1 MEMNNYNKKT
11 FLSFWLVP
19 LTLVFMLCSSC
30 GFQGRKYTTGHY
42 WNGRNEIEYDT
53 QNENENENENENGN
67 EELKKYN
74 NKIEKEKT
82 NEHIKK
88 IAVSHQYF
96 ETSENIKRNSKLN
109 YSEVA
114 DTIDPS
120 EIPGKQP
127 EQIMNV
133 ESIPPEIDKEIK
145 ALDDKL
151 FSTLLLSIL
160 FGAVLFL
167 TLMTIYFYSELAPIG
182 AILQLIFDV
191 IWIKRT
197 IHFFREKKK
206 LSHIV
211 DTYRSENLNKKWF
224 KKTVESLES
233 DSFLNYILI
242 IGYIICNYLFFSLML
257 QYN

>member
-1 MEMNNYNKKT
+1 MNNYNKKT

-74 NKIEKEKT
+74 NKNEIEKSNEYINIKT
-82 NEHIKK
+82 ICK
-88 IAVSHQYF
+88 QYL

-114 DTIDPS
+114 DTIDPA

-127 EQIMNV
+127 DQLMNV
-133 ESIPPEIDKEIK
+133 ESVPPEIDNEIK

-151 FSTLLLSIL
+151 FSTLTLSLL

-167 TLMTIYFYSELAPIG
+167 TLMTVIFYPEFAPIG

-191 IWIKRT
+191 IWLKRT

-211 DTYRSENLNKKWF
+211 DTYRNDNLNKKWF

>member
-1 MEMNNYNKKT
+1 
-11 FLSFWLVP
+11 
-19 LTLVFMLCSSC
+19 MLCSSC
-30 GFQGRKYTTGHY
+30 GFQGRKYATGHY
-42 WNGRNEIEYDT
+42 WNGRNGIVYEKQSESESEK
-53 QNENENENENENGN
+53 QKEKEKENGN

-74 NKIEKEKT
+74 NKNEIEKSNEYINIKT
-82 NEHIKK
+82 ICK
-88 IAVSHQYF
+88 QYL

-114 DTIDPS
+114 DTIDPA

-127 EQIMNV
+127 DQLMNV
-133 ESIPPEIDKEIK
+133 ESVPPEIDNEIK

-151 FSTLLLSIL
+151 FSTLTLSLL

-167 TLMTIYFYSELAPIG
+167 TLMTVIFYPEFAPIG

-191 IWIKRT
+191 IWLKRT

-206 LSHIV
+206 LTHIV
-211 DTYRSENLNKKWF
+211 DTYRNDNLNKKWF

>member
-1 MEMNNYNKKT
+1 MNSYYKKI
-11 FLSFWLVP
+11 FFRFWLVP
-19 LTLVFMLCSSC
+19 LTLIFMFCSSC

-42 WNGRNEIEYDT
+42 WDGRNVMDYDT
-53 QNENENENENENGN
+53 QNDKQNEKQNGNENEEF
-67 EELKKYN
+67 KKYE
-74 NKIEKEKT
+74 NKNEKEKT
-82 NEHIKK
+82 NEHIKN
-88 IAVSHQYF
+88 IAVSKQFF
-96 ETSENIKRNSKLN
+96 ETSENIKRNSKHN

-114 DTIDPS
+114 DTIDPA

-127 EQIMNV
+127 DQIMNV

-191 IWIKRT
+191 IWIKKT

-206 LSHIV
+206 LSHTV

-257 QYN
+257 QNN